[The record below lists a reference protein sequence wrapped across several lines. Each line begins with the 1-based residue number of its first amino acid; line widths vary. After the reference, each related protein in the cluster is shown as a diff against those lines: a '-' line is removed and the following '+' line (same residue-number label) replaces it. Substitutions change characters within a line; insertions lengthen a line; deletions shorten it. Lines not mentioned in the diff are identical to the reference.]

1 MTKQVKMYALGIPIS
16 QYRRATQVLGP
27 ESADPIDYE
36 SEKQDADFYLFKFP
50 NMDEYDFKE
59 IVILLKGNGIST
71 IGADAQLT
79 ERKIMKL
86 VDILNEQESPKDN
99 RDIEDSQSI
108 IDKLKYMLEVWEMK
122 DYNTDREKWEE
133 YFLDVQEL
141 IDDYDE
147 EISMKGI
154 TKDSPL
160 NENIKKLVKKELR
173 KLI

>member
-1 MTKQVKMYALGIPIS
+1 MYTLGIPNR

-27 ESADPIDYE
+27 ESADPIEYE

-99 RDIEDSQSI
+99 SDIEDSQSI
-108 IDKLKYMLEVWEMK
+108 IDKLKYMLEIWQQK
-122 DYNTDREKWEE
+122 DYNTDKEKWEE

-141 IDDYDE
+141 VDDYE
-147 EISMKGI
+147 EETSMKGI
-154 TKDSPL
+154 AMDSPL
-160 NENIKKLVKKELR
+160 NENIKKLVKKEL
-173 KLI
+173 KKILQ